1 MATIITRVAFTS
13 KNNSL
18 AAEQFNLLLYL
29 QTAERAG
36 APSGSPPRD
45 IFRQSY
51 HRRVSLVSVQKC
63 LRNNVIKGIKMGSD
77 LTGWGGGVGGRGD
90 FSRPLVLSCSV
101 AGQDRAGGA
110 GGPLIFQDEMRVKQM

>member
-1 MATIITRVAFTS
+1 MATIITRVAFMP

-45 IFRQSY
+45 IFRQSC

-63 LRNNVIKGIKMGSD
+63 LGNNAIKGIKMGSD
-77 LTGWGGGVGGRGD
+77 LTGGRGWGVCGD

-101 AGQDRAGGA
+101 AGRDRAGGA
-110 GGPLIFQDEMRVKQM
+110 GGPLIFRDEMRVKQM